1 MMRNSKGEP
10 ITPGDVMPGGMCQ
23 PPVNAMALIKRLS
36 PGEAQRVLRCVA
48 IWAPEV
54 LEKGLQR
61 VSEERAIVADFERE
75 RPAGGDR

>member
-1 MMRNSKGEP
+1 MMRRSDGEP
-10 ITPGDVMPGGMCQ
+10 ITPGAIPPDMCQ

-36 PGEAQRVLRCVA
+36 PEEAQRVLRCVA

-61 VSEERAIVADFERE
+61 VSEERAIVADYHRQ
-75 RPAGGDR
+75 RAAGGAR